1 MAREEELY
9 DEEEYYEDN
18 EELLELELENDEIT
32 LAENAFVIGYKHK
45 YKENDFWE
53 IGD

>member
-1 MAREEELY
+1 MRRDDTIY

-32 LAENAFVIGYKHK
+32 LAESAFVQGYKHK
-45 YKENDFWE
+45 YNEIDYWE